1 MKAFL
6 LAALC
11 YICYSAP
18 LPVPLEEEFN
28 LPGFNAKQE
37 NHGSLYFVCVEMSS
51 HRATI
56 GMSALNR
63 LAKNSFGI
71 WDAVHY
77 HGLQHSKHFKLK
89 KRGARKITPHSNRE
103 QSQICAKRSLD
114 KFQRKNSCVLTAIRT
129 RNWTSM
135 SSYTWSWHTWR
146 RREEFDSLDKDKDGI
161 VTQKE
166 YEEHYH
172 GVTSRSEAR
181 RSEYFAK
188 VFQDF
193 DEDFDMSLNQD
204 EMERVLAERFLVK
217 PRENFPKLFYSFD
230 HDHSGGLDLTEYMK
244 FDAEF
249 PFDQTDPITGDVSK
263 KQKPAGRKNSNRG
276 PAVPISAQLDGRDAE
291 AVAQVMAQAS
301 PTLAKVGTPCCARL
315 LHLTPFLPGRK

>member
-1 MKAFL
+1 MKL
-6 LAALC
+6 LLFAALC
-11 YICYSAP
+11 CCCGSVP

-37 NHGSLYFVCVEMSS
+37 NHEEKFLRV
-51 HRATI
+51 
-56 GMSALNR
+56 
-63 LAKNSFGI
+63 
-71 WDAVHY
+71 D
-77 HGLQHSKHFKLK
+77 
-89 KRGARKITPHSNRE
+89 SNRDKKLDFGE
-103 QSQICAKRSLD
+103 FLHMELAYVDAK
-114 KFQRKNSCVLTAIRT
+114 K
-129 RNWTSM
+129 
-135 SSYTWSWHTWR
+135 
-146 RREEFDSLDKDKDGI
+146 EEFDSLDKDKDGI

-217 PRENFPKLFYSFD
+217 PRENFPKLFYEFD

-244 FDAEF
+244 FDASF
-249 PFDQTDPITGDVSK
+249 PFDQTDAISEDSTK
-263 KQKPAGRKNSNRG
+263 NQKTTGRKSSNRG
-276 PAVPISAQLDGRDAE
+276 PAVAKVAPISAHLDNKDAQ
-291 AVAQVMAQAS
+291 AVAMVVAQAS
-301 PTLAKVGTPCCARL
+301 PTLTKNAVPRTAHAPNAVSIQQKVALPAVLGLHPVEPGPSRSAEPIRKIAKAA
-315 LHLTPFLPGRK
+315 KSI

>member
-1 MKAFL
+1 MKHVLLVYKQYCQQEEKFL
-6 LAALC
+6 RVDSNKDKKLDFNEFLHMELA
-11 YICYSAP
+11 Y
-18 LPVPLEEEFN
+18 VD
-28 LPGFNAKQE
+28 AK
-37 NHGSLYFVCVEMSS
+37 
-51 HRATI
+51 
-56 GMSALNR
+56 
-63 LAKNSFGI
+63 
-71 WDAVHY
+71 
-77 HGLQHSKHFKLK
+77 
-89 KRGARKITPHSNRE
+89 
-103 QSQICAKRSLD
+103 
-114 KFQRKNSCVLTAIRT
+114 
-129 RNWTSM
+129 
-135 SSYTWSWHTWR
+135 
-146 RREEFDSLDKDKDGI
+146 REEFDSLDKDKDGI

-249 PFDQTDPITGDVSK
+249 PFDQTDPITGDMTK

-276 PAVPISAQLDGRDAE
+276 PAMPISAQLDGRDAE

-301 PTLAKVGTPCCARL
+301 PTLAKNTLNKAAAPSILSARQEIAPASGPG
-315 LHLTPFLPGRK
+315 LHPVEPGPSRPALPIRKLVKAAKAI